1 MEFSCS
7 TRSFQFVP
15 TRNQTITLILCI
27 GVGVFLMNTL
37 YLAKDALIE
46 HFFQKD
52 SDTPNILLL
61 DIQKNEL
68 VPVSNTVKSFNQP
81 VIDKIPVIAM
91 KVHSINGIRAT
102 TLKADS
108 TNGIKIGY

>member
-1 MEFSCS
+1 
-7 TRSFQFVP
+7 
-15 TRNQTITLILCI
+15 
-27 GVGVFLMNTL
+27 MNTL
-37 YLAKDALIE
+37 YLAKDALIGSTS
-46 HFFQKD
+46 FQKD

-108 TNGIKIGY
+108 TNGIKNWILDGQFRSVTETP